1 MEFLYSDSENT
12 TPDEPLYTIADTIEK
27 PDSTIGDY
35 PILKTL
41 TSIAVNEPSSKDKIN
56 FDNHVEQNW
65 RKTVVDNNELDKS
78 VASDAASKGN
88 TSLVE
93 TALLSIEDR
102 NRMYR
107 EGAANNIANV
117 NAMLAELTKQA
128 VEKTAVR
135 DPAVL
140 VNNSP
145 KEVANAV
152 EVQAKMLAAQASLE
166 KSLEKGQSAWSIAK
180 GFLHEMTPFAML
192 EGVAIDEIAVKYGAP
207 KNSLNAATG
216 RSQAVTW
223 LQSIFNATSEEKKVE
238 FLTNLHNDLK
248 SSYRI
253 NEWQA
258 AIIVEQVATNE
269 KQVWGGFE
277 DWANRIGVA
286 ASVVTGAGALFKAGK
301 LLSGANKLI
310 NAETALAKA
319 GGKSA
324 ILAAETAKIVSEVA
338 NKQRLQAVGVV
349 AGELTGIG
357 AAIDLGK
364 LVSMTA
370 LKVLP
375 DSIATAAS
383 GLAKTIRDPV
393 EKLIGELQNTIAAK
407 GIRSEEA
414 AAQLADIEKT
424 YSRANNPNIHSVDP
438 FTLSAD
444 GTIISGKVYYKPL
457 DGTAFFNEAAATNY
471 IKAIDPDNK
480 LGLKIVADTT
490 NTSFL
495 VEQSVKENLLAQKAA
510 REALIL
516 EEINK
521 AKKVSDKKAATLRK
535 ISDKGR
541 VTTLL
546 NEAELVPDLL
556 KVYTPTFRAIPL
568 IFESDIDKAAFHYAT
583 ATTSDADKLVSKMW
597 LQKRVN
603 WSEEEITR
611 HGELLRKGIRT
622 DIADAVIS
630 SPTGIVKDF
639 TVVNKTPIGRPES
652 SASQTVFNDDF
663 FKALKDHILTLPDTK
678 QIGSALIGKGVHP
691 KISSFI
697 SKLGKA
703 LGMDSREV
711 IILQYDELER
721 GATPQISSL
730 HHRMKVNP
738 GDTAHHYTL
747 DNKSIIVMRKNV
759 NKVYPLTSYMETF
772 AHEYGH
778 AFESQ
783 FFTKYFGIINA
794 SFNKWLRAKGITY
807 TGEGS
812 NKVITDMFPPEALL
826 EYRNVTSNR
835 DWLVGYIDKWF
846 AGDIPAY
853 KNMESQLHDWTSKYG
868 EFFAENF
875 SVWAFSDKIPTDILG
890 QTFKNLVDGFK
901 LIVETIN
908 AQLRSLY
915 DTAKASG
922 NPAFIAEIGKGDL
935 NINAMMNQ
943 HIVNMETTNAA
954 FKIEASASTKV
965 SKKLKPSL
973 DTLQKELDAINADLN
988 AIDDAEKGLKTGW
1001 LVSQPVERKLDYS
1014 IIGKYSDED
1023 INSASRFALGD
1034 WAFSTSKALYQERLV
1049 GINQQ
1054 SRYIKLLTNYVRPS
1068 IEKLNKVE
1076 MVALNDVLVL
1086 GDKEGKIFSQTELAG
1101 HNMSPNARDAY
1112 YKVRA
1117 TRDILY
1123 QMRNDVAVKSM
1134 FRQGYTNVISNL
1146 KFDDGAVSFFGKT
1159 VVPAEGTTVYLAD
1172 EGKVQRIGSKFL
1184 EEAKLK
1190 GYVFYTAVE
1199 PVMLNGKLRKTFA
1212 MKEGAHTSS
1221 KIESVIP
1228 YRVGEYRRLYSDE
1241 YFVKIVSEHEID
1253 GVTTSVTTTH
1263 RTASNVADANGYVK
1277 AFNEAVALHKEGR
1290 LTLPLANSL
1299 MQPYGWKGEDI
1310 IKSLDN
1316 GEFGRVFK
1324 MDVRFNR
1331 TEDDFVKETIGM
1343 SSNYSSKRGDKVNS
1357 VFGADTV
1364 NVVNPL
1370 DSIASEIGNT
1380 AYVASTT
1387 EWRESHIQRW
1397 FNTFSEDL
1405 QPQVRAMSPEGAFIH
1420 MLNNKG
1426 MYVGQSKRMAVAE
1439 KVQDYIIAQMN
1450 IATKEEKN
1458 YLGAMRLISEGIES
1472 GVGGGKAVVKLGIAL
1487 RATKDYP
1494 TWMRTIAF
1502 HSFFAFN
1509 PVQFFMQG
1517 MNAFNAVAISPLH
1530 GMKSA
1535 KASALYAG
1543 ALFSDQESIWRA
1555 YAKTHKMTSL
1565 GLGMAED
1572 EFVEVVRA
1580 IRRTG
1585 IMDGINSTSM
1595 YGAETG
1601 KYGIFN
1607 KLTRRIGD
1615 VAATPFNAG
1624 EGYSRLVSFDIARRE
1639 FMEVNKGAAWWTDDS
1654 LATILKRQDDL
1665 TQNMTRANVATWQT
1679 GWKSIPAQFTQYQ
1692 VKLMMNVVQSLLGN
1706 SRAFTKPEAIQLL
1719 VTHAAVMG
1727 TAGTFLWPFRDLITD
1742 VLPEDMTE
1750 AERITV
1756 QQGVVAGMI
1765 ASATDGEVK
1774 LAIGSRFNTF
1784 KYYEDI
1790 VKGLLDP
1797 QKSFMEVA
1805 AGPSGFAALR
1815 LLGGFGEAAS
1825 IVVKAPMTMSTL
1837 QIALGEI
1844 GKGVSSF
1851 NNVEKA
1857 RIALANFNQ
1866 VQSGAGGAM
1875 YRVTDK
1881 EAFFIAMGIPPVQ
1894 QEDLSIMY
1902 SSKKAHDTEIK
1913 KAGKEI
1919 GKHAMLSLTALNNKD
1934 DEGYKTHA
1942 AVVQAILNTYTGSDL
1957 LQLYKEAYKVD
1968 AFTQYEKLVTDQAIK
1983 EWKVKDFVV
1992 NKGNK

>member
-1 MEFLYSDSENT
+1 MEFLFNDNET
-12 TPDEPLYTIADTIEK
+12 TPTDEPLYTVADTVEK
-27 PDSTIGDY
+27 PDPTVGNYSTLQTI
-35 PILKTL
+35 
-41 TSIAVNEPSSKDKIN
+41 TSVAVDEQPTKDKIN
-56 FDNHVEQNW
+56 FDNHVEQGW
-65 RKTVVDNNELDKS
+65 RKTVADSNELDTF
-78 VASDAASKGN
+78 VASGAASKGN
-88 TSLVE
+88 SSLLE
-93 TALLSIEDR
+93 KALLSIEDR

-107 EGAANNIANV
+107 EGTARGIAN
-117 NAMLAELTKQA
+117 ADLMLAELSKLA
-128 VEKTAVR
+128 VEKTALR
-135 DPAVL
+135 DPSV
-140 VNNSP
+140 VINNSP
-145 KEVANAV
+145 TDVSAAIDA
-152 EVQAKMLAAQASLE
+152 QAKYLASAAKLE
-166 KSLEKGQSAWSIAK
+166 KKLEDGKSWGTIAK
-180 GFLHEMTPFAML
+180 GFLHELTPFAAL
-192 EGVAIDEIAVKYGAP
+192 EGVAIDEIAIKYGAP
-207 KNSLNAATG
+207 KDSLNATTG
-216 RSQAVTW
+216 RSQAISW
-223 LQSIFNATSEEKKVE
+223 LQSIFNATEDKNKPD
-238 FLTNLHNDLK
+238 FLNNLLDDLQ
-248 SSYRI
+248 SSLRI
-253 NEWQA
+253 NKWQA
-258 AIIVEQVATNE
+258 AIVVEQVANNE
-269 KQVWGGFE
+269 QQNWGGFE
-277 DWANRIGVA
+277 DWANRVGVA
-286 ASVVTGAGALFKAGK
+286 ASVFTGVGAIFKAGK
-301 LLSGANKLI
+301 LLSGASKLV
-310 NAETALAKA
+310 NAERAVVMA
-319 GGKSA
+319 GGKNA
-324 ILAAETAKIVSEVA
+324 ILAAETAKIVSKVA
-338 NKQRLQAVGVV
+338 NKQRLEAVGVI

-375 DSIATAAS
+375 DSITTAAS
-383 GLAKTIRDPV
+383 GLAKTIREPV

-414 AAQLADIEKT
+414 AAQLADLEKT
-424 YSRANNPNIHSVDP
+424 YSRATNPNIHSVDP

-444 GTIISGKVYYKPL
+444 GTTIAGKVYYKPV

-471 IKAIDPDNK
+471 IKAIDPENK
-480 LGLKIVADTT
+480 LGLKIVPDTT
-490 NTSFL
+490 NTAFL

-521 AKKVSDKKAATLRK
+521 LKKVTAKEAATLRR
-535 ISDKGR
+535 ISDKNK

-546 NEAELVPDLL
+546 NEAEPVPDLL

-568 IFESDIDKAAFHYAT
+568 IFNSDIDKAAFHYAT

-603 WSEEEITR
+603 WSEKQITR
-611 HGELLRKGIRT
+611 HGELLRDNIRT
-622 DIADAVIS
+622 DIADAVIN

-639 TVVNKTPIGRPES
+639 TVVNKTPIGLPAS
-652 SASQTVFNDDF
+652 SASQTVFNEDF
-663 FKALKDHILTLPDTK
+663 FKAVKDHILTLPNTK
-678 QIGSALIGKGVHP
+678 QIGNTLLGKGVHP
-691 KISSFI
+691 KVSSFI

-703 LGMDSREV
+703 LGMDSREI
-711 IILQYDELER
+711 IILQYNELR
-721 GATPQISSL
+721 SGATPQTSSL
-730 HHRMKVNP
+730 HLTMQNNP

-747 DNKSIIVMRKNV
+747 DNKSIIVMRKTV

-778 AFESQ
+778 AFEAQ

-853 KNMESQLHDWTSKYG
+853 KRIESQLHDWTSKYG

-875 SVWAFSDKIPTDILG
+875 SVWAFSDKVPTDILG
-890 QTFKNLVDGFK
+890 KTFKSLVDGFK

-915 DTAKASG
+915 DTAKAGG
-922 NPAFIAEIGKGDL
+922 NPAFIAEIGRGDL

-954 FKIEASASTKV
+954 FKMEASASTKV
-965 SKKLKPSL
+965 SKTLKPSMA
-973 DTLQKELDAINADLN
+973 TLQKELDAINADLN

-1001 LVSQPVERKLDYS
+1001 LVSQPVQRKLDYS

-1023 INSASRFALGD
+1023 IESASRFALGD

-1068 IEKLNKVE
+1068 VEKLNRVE
-1076 MVALNDVLVL
+1076 MAALNDVLVL
-1086 GDKEGKIFSQTELAG
+1086 GDTEGKVFSQVELAG
-1101 HNMSPNARDAY
+1101 HNMTANARDAY

-1146 KFDDGAVSFFGKT
+1146 KFDDGATSFFGKK
-1159 VVPAEGTTVYLAD
+1159 VVPTDGSTVYLAD
-1172 EGKVQRIGSKFL
+1172 EGKVQRISPAFL
-1184 EEAKLK
+1184 DEAKLK
-1190 GYVFYTAVE
+1190 GYVFYSAVE
-1199 PVMLNGKLRKTFA
+1199 PVLVDGKLRKTFA
-1212 MKEGAHTSS
+1212 MKDGAHTSS

-1316 GEFGRVFK
+1316 GEYGRVFK

-1343 SSNYSSKRGDKVNS
+1343 SSNYSSKRGDKIQS
-1357 VFGADTV
+1357 VFGVDTV

-1397 FNTFSEDL
+1397 FNTFAEDL
-1405 QPQVRAMSPEGAFIH
+1405 PFNIRTMSPEAAFIY

-1426 MYVGQSKRMAVAE
+1426 MYVGQSKRIAVAE

-1450 IATKEEKN
+1450 IATKEEKA
-1458 YLGAMRLISEGIES
+1458 YLGAMRLISEGIET

-1530 GMKSA
+1530 GLKSA

-1555 YAKTHKMTSL
+1555 YAKTHKVTSL

-1607 KLTRRIGD
+1607 KLTRRVGD
-1615 VAATPFNAG
+1615 VAASPFNAG

-1639 FMEVNKGAAWWTDDS
+1639 FMEVNKGAAWWTDDN

-1727 TAGTFLWPFRDLITD
+1727 TAGTFLWPFRDLVTD

-1774 LAIGSRFNTF
+1774 LALGSRFNTF

-1797 QKSFMEVA
+1797 QKSFMEVV

-1815 LLGGFGEAAS
+1815 LLGGFGEATS
-1825 IVVKAPMTMSTL
+1825 IIVKAPMTMSTL

-1844 GKGVSSF
+1844 GKGVSTF
-1851 NNVEKA
+1851 NNIEKA

-1881 EAFFIAMGIPPVQ
+1881 EAFFIAMGIPPVA

-1902 SSKKAHDTEIK
+1902 SSKKAHDAEIK

-1934 DEGYKTHA
+1934 TESYKTHA
-1942 AVVQAILNTYTGSDL
+1942 AVVQAILNSYTGSDL
-1957 LQLYKEAYKVD
+1957 MQLYKEAYKVES
-1968 AFTQYEKLVTDQAIK
+1968 FTQYEKLVTDQAIK

>member
-1 MEFLYSDSENT
+1 MEN
-12 TPDEPLYTIADTIEK
+12 
-27 PDSTIGDY
+27 
-35 PILKTL
+35 
-41 TSIAVNEPSSKDKIN
+41 
-56 FDNHVEQNW
+56 
-65 RKTVVDNNELDKS
+65 REL
-78 VASDAASKGN
+78 
-88 TSLVE
+88 
-93 TALLSIEDR
+93 
-102 NRMYR
+102 
-107 EGAANNIANV
+107 
-117 NAMLAELTKQA
+117 
-128 VEKTAVR
+128 
-135 DPAVL
+135 
-140 VNNSP
+140 
-145 KEVANAV
+145 
-152 EVQAKMLAAQASLE
+152 
-166 KSLEKGQSAWSIAK
+166 
-180 GFLHEMTPFAML
+180 
-192 EGVAIDEIAVKYGAP
+192 
-207 KNSLNAATG
+207 
-216 RSQAVTW
+216 
-223 LQSIFNATSEEKKVE
+223 
-238 FLTNLHNDLK
+238 
-248 SSYRI
+248 
-253 NEWQA
+253 
-258 AIIVEQVATNE
+258 
-269 KQVWGGFE
+269 
-277 DWANRIGVA
+277 
-286 ASVVTGAGALFKAGK
+286 
-301 LLSGANKLI
+301 
-310 NAETALAKA
+310 
-319 GGKSA
+319 
-324 ILAAETAKIVSEVA
+324 
-338 NKQRLQAVGVV
+338 
-349 AGELTGIG
+349 
-357 AAIDLGK
+357 
-364 LVSMTA
+364 
-370 LKVLP
+370 
-375 DSIATAAS
+375 
-383 GLAKTIRDPV
+383 
-393 EKLIGELQNTIAAK
+393 
-407 GIRSEEA
+407 
-414 AAQLADIEKT
+414 
-424 YSRANNPNIHSVDP
+424 
-438 FTLSAD
+438 
-444 GTIISGKVYYKPL
+444 
-457 DGTAFFNEAAATNY
+457 
-471 IKAIDPDNK
+471 
-480 LGLKIVADTT
+480 
-490 NTSFL
+490 
-495 VEQSVKENLLAQKAA
+495 
-510 REALIL
+510 
-516 EEINK
+516 
-521 AKKVSDKKAATLRK
+521 
-535 ISDKGR
+535 
-541 VTTLL
+541 
-546 NEAELVPDLL
+546 
-556 KVYTPTFRAIPL
+556 
-568 IFESDIDKAAFHYAT
+568 
-583 ATTSDADKLVSKMW
+583 
-597 LQKRVN
+597 
-603 WSEEEITR
+603 
-611 HGELLRKGIRT
+611 
-622 DIADAVIS
+622 
-630 SPTGIVKDF
+630 
-639 TVVNKTPIGRPES
+639 
-652 SASQTVFNDDF
+652 
-663 FKALKDHILTLPDTK
+663 
-678 QIGSALIGKGVHP
+678 
-691 KISSFI
+691 
-697 SKLGKA
+697 
-703 LGMDSREV
+703 
-711 IILQYDELER
+711 IILQYDEIAGTTNRALR
-721 GATPQISSL
+721 SVFDAMKNDPGAAAMHFAYS
-730 HHRMKVNP
+730 N
-738 GDTAHHYTL
+738 D
-747 DNKSIIVMRKNV
+747 KSIILMRRGI
-759 NKVYPLTSYMETF
+759 NKYQNYQAYIETF
-772 AHEYGH
+772 IHEYAH

-783 FFTKYFGIINA
+783 FGQKYFGVLNA
-794 SFNKWLRAKGITY
+794 SFNKWLRAKGIAY
-807 TGEGS
+807 VGEGF
-812 NKVITDMFPPEALL
+812 NKKVTDMFPLEALV

-835 DWLVGYIDKWF
+835 DGLLAYVDLWF
-846 AGDIPAY
+846 NGDVNHY
-853 KNMESQLHDWTSKYG
+853 KTLEKSMHDWASLYG

-875 SVWAFSDKIPTDILG
+875 SVWALSDKVPTDILG
-890 QTFKNLVDGFK
+890 QWFKKLVDGFK
-901 LIVETIN
+901 LIVETAN
-908 AQLRSLY
+908 AHL
-915 DTAKASG
+915 AKLG
-922 NPAFIAEIGKGDL
+922 FNAEIGKGNL
-935 NINAMMNQ
+935 NINAMLNQ
-943 HIVNMETTNAA
+943 HIAELEKLNTNVNVSLSIKA
-954 FKIEASASTKV
+954 KEAKT
-965 SKKLKPSL
+965 LKPSL

-1076 MVALNDVLVL
+1076 MAALNDVLVL

-1159 VVPAEGTTVYLAD
+1159 VVPADGTTVYLAD

-1199 PVMLNGKLRKTFA
+1199 PVMLDGKLRKTFA

-1263 RTASNVADANGYVK
+1263 RTASNVSDANGYVK

-1310 IKSLDN
+1310 IKSLDD

-1357 VFGADTV
+1357 VFGVDTV

-1405 QPQVRAMSPEGAFIH
+1405 QPHVRVMSPESAFIH

-1607 KLTRRIGD
+1607 KVTRRIGD

-1727 TAGTFLWPFRDLITD
+1727 TAGTFLWPFRDLVTD

-1825 IVVKAPMTMSTL
+1825 IIVKAPMSMSTL

-1866 VQSGAGGAM
+1866 VQSGSGGAM

>member
-1 MEFLYSDSENT
+1 
-12 TPDEPLYTIADTIEK
+12 
-27 PDSTIGDY
+27 
-35 PILKTL
+35 
-41 TSIAVNEPSSKDKIN
+41 
-56 FDNHVEQNW
+56 
-65 RKTVVDNNELDKS
+65 
-78 VASDAASKGN
+78 
-88 TSLVE
+88 
-93 TALLSIEDR
+93 
-102 NRMYR
+102 
-107 EGAANNIANV
+107 
-117 NAMLAELTKQA
+117 
-128 VEKTAVR
+128 
-135 DPAVL
+135 
-140 VNNSP
+140 
-145 KEVANAV
+145 
-152 EVQAKMLAAQASLE
+152 
-166 KSLEKGQSAWSIAK
+166 
-180 GFLHEMTPFAML
+180 
-192 EGVAIDEIAVKYGAP
+192 
-207 KNSLNAATG
+207 
-216 RSQAVTW
+216 
-223 LQSIFNATSEEKKVE
+223 
-238 FLTNLHNDLK
+238 
-248 SSYRI
+248 
-253 NEWQA
+253 
-258 AIIVEQVATNE
+258 
-269 KQVWGGFE
+269 
-277 DWANRIGVA
+277 
-286 ASVVTGAGALFKAGK
+286 
-301 LLSGANKLI
+301 
-310 NAETALAKA
+310 
-319 GGKSA
+319 
-324 ILAAETAKIVSEVA
+324 
-338 NKQRLQAVGVV
+338 
-349 AGELTGIG
+349 
-357 AAIDLGK
+357 
-364 LVSMTA
+364 
-370 LKVLP
+370 
-375 DSIATAAS
+375 
-383 GLAKTIRDPV
+383 
-393 EKLIGELQNTIAAK
+393 
-407 GIRSEEA
+407 
-414 AAQLADIEKT
+414 
-424 YSRANNPNIHSVDP
+424 
-438 FTLSAD
+438 
-444 GTIISGKVYYKPL
+444 VYYKPV

-471 IKAIDPDNK
+471 IKAIDPENK

-490 NTSFL
+490 NTAFL
-495 VEQSVKENLLAQKAA
+495 VEQSVKENLLLQKTA

-516 EEINK
+516 EELSRLKKVETPLGKPPAPPKILTDSKPLWRGGYNLIFDNNVDKAVYDLQLAGIDRRSPQRIKDAKQITTWLKKTTGWDDARITTHANNMRDYIQKNAVTLKDASGNMRIANQVPVGLAPAHSKATQLDYDSNFNK
-521 AKKVSDKKAATLRK
+521 AKAHL
-535 ISDKGR
+535 
-541 VTTLL
+541 
-546 NEAELVPDLL
+546 
-556 KVYTPTFRAIPL
+556 
-568 IFESDIDKAAFHYAT
+568 
-583 ATTSDADKLVSKMW
+583 
-597 LQKRVN
+597 
-603 WSEEEITR
+603 
-611 HGELLRKGIRT
+611 
-622 DIADAVIS
+622 
-630 SPTGIVKDF
+630 
-639 TVVNKTPIGRPES
+639 
-652 SASQTVFNDDF
+652 
-663 FKALKDHILTLPDTK
+663 LTLPETTTSGNV
-678 QIGSALIGKGVHP
+678 ILGKGTYQEF
-691 KISSFI
+691 ISGFT

-703 LGMDSREV
+703 LGMDSRE
-711 IILQYDELER
+711 IIVLQYDEIAGSTDAVIQGIYTAMKDDPSA
-721 GATPQISSL
+721 GAMHFSYSNNRSVIL
-730 HHRMKVNP
+730 
-738 GDTAHHYTL
+738 
-747 DNKSIIVMRKNV
+747 MRKGITKYNDRFAYV
-759 NKVYPLTSYMETF
+759 ETF
-772 AHEYGH
+772 VHEYAH

-783 FFTKYFGIINA
+783 FGQKYFGILNA
-794 SFNKWLRAKGITY
+794 SFKKWLKAKNITA
-807 TGEGS
+807 TGEGF
-812 NKVITDMFPPEALL
+812 NRIVTDKFPLEALL
-826 EYRNVTSNR
+826 EYRNVTANR
-835 DWLVGYIDKWF
+835 DWIIGYVEKWF
-846 AGDIPAY
+846 NGDVGAY
-853 KNMESQLHDWTSKYG
+853 KVLESELHDWASLYG

-875 SVWAFSDKIPTDILG
+875 SVWAFSDKVPTDILG
-890 QTFKNLVDGFK
+890 QYFKKLVDGFK
-901 LIVETIN
+901 EIVATAN
-908 AQLRSLY
+908 AYLV
-915 DTAKASG
+915 KVG
-922 NPAFIAEIGKGDL
+922 FNAEIGKGDL
-935 NINAMMNQ
+935 NLNAMLNQ
-943 HIVNMETTNAA
+943 HIIEEAKINTNI
-954 FKIEASASTKV
+954 KASLSS
-965 SKKLKPSL
+965 SKKESKVLKTSL
-973 DTLQKELDAINADLN
+973 STLQKELDAINADLN

-1001 LVSQPVERKLDYS
+1001 LVSQPVQRKLDYS

-1023 INSASRFALGD
+1023 IESASRFALGD

-1068 IEKLNKVE
+1068 VEKLNKVE
-1076 MVALNDVLVL
+1076 MAALNDVLVL
-1086 GDKEGKIFSQTELAG
+1086 GDTEGKVFSQVELAG
-1101 HNMSPNARDAY
+1101 HNMTANARDAY

-1146 KFDDGAVSFFGKT
+1146 KFDDGATSFFGKK
-1159 VVPAEGTTVYLAD
+1159 VVPTDGSTVYLAD
-1172 EGKVQRIGSKFL
+1172 EGKVQRISPAFL
-1184 EEAKLK
+1184 DEAKLK

-1199 PVMLNGKLRKTFA
+1199 PVLVDGKLRKTFA
-1212 MKEGAHTSS
+1212 MKDGAHTSS

-1316 GEFGRVFK
+1316 GEYGRVFK

-1343 SSNYSSKRGDKVNS
+1343 SSNYSSKRGDKIQS
-1357 VFGADTV
+1357 VFGVDTV

-1397 FNTFSEDL
+1397 FNTFAEDL
-1405 QPQVRAMSPEGAFIH
+1405 PFNIRTMTPEAAFIY

-1426 MYVGQSKRMAVAE
+1426 MYVGQSKRIAVAE

-1450 IATKEEKN
+1450 IATKEEKA
-1458 YLGAMRLISEGIES
+1458 YLGAMRLISEGIET

-1530 GMKSA
+1530 GLKSA

-1555 YAKTHKMTSL
+1555 YAKTHKVTSL

-1607 KLTRRIGD
+1607 KLTRRVGD

-1639 FMEVNKGAAWWTDDS
+1639 FMEVNKGAAWWTDDN

-1727 TAGTFLWPFRDLITD
+1727 TAGTFLWPFRDLVTD

-1797 QKSFMEVA
+1797 QKSFMEVV

-1815 LLGGFGEAAS
+1815 LLGGFGEATS
-1825 IVVKAPMTMSTL
+1825 IIVKAPMTMSTL

-1844 GKGVSSF
+1844 GKGVSTF
-1851 NNVEKA
+1851 NNIEKA

-1881 EAFFIAMGIPPVQ
+1881 EAFFIAMGIPPVA

-1902 SSKKAHDTEIK
+1902 SSKKAHDADIK

-1934 DEGYKTHA
+1934 DESYKTHA
-1942 AVVQAILNTYTGSDL
+1942 AVVQAILNSYSGSDL
-1957 LQLYKEAYKVD
+1957 VELYKQAYKVE
-1968 AFTQYEKLVTDQAIK
+1968 AFTQYEKLLTDRAVK